1 MRILD
6 FLDKE
11 SIELNIT
18 AKTKK
23 EVIEELVELLAKKNV
38 ILDKKATLDSLY
50 EREELGSTGV
60 GQGIAIPHSKTK
72 GVKDLVAA
80 VGVSKDVVDFDALD
94 GEPVN
99 IFFLLLAPEGAA
111 GLMLKALA
119 RVSNFL
125 KNKYYRRKIL
135 EAKDKAAVVMTIEE
149 EEKTKEEKKRLK

>member
-80 VGVSKDVVDFDALD
+80 FGVSKDGVDFDALD

-135 EAKDKAAVVMTIEE
+135 EAKDKAAVVVTIEE
-149 EEKTKEEKKRLK
+149 EEKTKQ

>member
-6 FLDKE
+6 FLDKD
-11 SIELNIT
+11 SIEVNIK

-23 EVIEELVELLAKKNV
+23 EVIEEIVEMLMKKNV
-38 ILDKKATLDSLY
+38 IIDKKVAIDSLL

-72 GVKDLVAA
+72 GVKELIGAF
-80 VGVSKDVVDFDALD
+80 GVSKQGVDFDALD

-125 KNKYYRRKIL
+125 KNKYYRKKIL
-135 EAKDKAAVVMTIEE
+135 EAASKENIVQIIEE
-149 EEKTKEEKKRLK
+149 EEKTKQ

>member
-1 MRILD
+1 M
-6 FLDKE
+6 
-11 SIELNIT
+11 
-18 AKTKK
+18 
-23 EVIEELVELLAKKNV
+23 LAKKNV
-38 ILDKKATLDSLY
+38 ILDKKITIDSLL

-72 GVKDLVAA
+72 GVKELIGAFGVAKS
-80 VGVSKDVVDFDALD
+80 GVDFDALD
-94 GEPVN
+94 GETVN

-135 EAKDKAAVVMTIEE
+135 DAKDKSDIVQIVEE
-149 EEKTKEEKKRLK
+149 EEKTKQ

>member
-6 FLDKE
+6 FLDKD
-11 SIELNIT
+11 SIELNIK
-18 AKTKK
+18 AKNKK
-23 EVIEELVELLAKKNV
+23 EVIEELVEVLAKKNV
-38 ILDKKATLDSLY
+38 ILDKKVTIESLM

-72 GVKDLVAA
+72 GVKELVAA
-80 VGVSKDVVDFDALD
+80 FGVCKTGVDFDALD
-94 GEPVN
+94 GETVH

-135 EAKDKAAVVMTIEE
+135 EAKDKADVITTIEE
-149 EEKTKEEKKRLK
+149 EEKTKQ

>member
-6 FLDKE
+6 FLSKDC
-11 SIELNIT
+11 IEINLKSKN
-18 AKTKK
+18 KK
-23 EVIEELVELLAKKNV
+23 EVIAELVEILKGKEA
-38 ILDKKATLDSLY
+38 ILDKKLVIDSLM

-72 GVKDLVAA
+72 GVKELIGAF
-80 VGVSKDVVDFDALD
+80 GVSKQGVEFEALD
-94 GEPVN
+94 GEPVH

-125 KNKYYRRKIL
+125 KNKYYRKKIL
-135 EAKDKAAVVMTIEE
+135 DAKSTEEIIQILEE
-149 EEKTKEEKKRLK
+149 EEKLKQ

>member
-1 MRILD
+1 MRVLD
-6 FLDKE
+6 FLDKD
-11 SIELNIT
+11 SIELNLK

-23 EVIEELVELLAKKNV
+23 EVIEELVE
-38 ILDKKATLDSLY
+38 ILMKRNIIIDKKVAIDSLL

-60 GQGIAIPHSKTK
+60 GQSIAIPHSKTK
-72 GVKDLVAA
+72 GVKELIGAF
-80 VGVSKDVVDFDALD
+80 GVSKQGVEFDALD

-125 KNKYYRRKIL
+125 KNKYYRKKIL
-135 EAKDKAAVVMTIEE
+135 EAASTATRVAIM
-149 EEKTKEEKKRLK
+149 KRY

>member
-6 FLDKE
+6 FLNKD
-11 SIELNIT
+11 SIELELK
-18 AKTKK
+18 AKNKK
-23 EVIEELVELLAKKNV
+23 EVIEEMVN
-38 ILDKKATLDSLY
+38 IIDKKDVVVDKKIAVESLL

-72 GVKDLVAA
+72 GVKELIGAF
-80 VGVSKDVVDFDALD
+80 GVSKEGVDFDALD
-94 GEPVN
+94 GDSVS

-135 EAKDKAAVVMTIEE
+135 EAGTKADVISIIEE
-149 EEKTKEEKKRLK
+149 EEKTKQ

>member
-80 VGVSKDVVDFDALD
+80 FGVSKDGVDFDALD

-149 EEKTKEEKKRLK
+149 EEKTKQ

>member
-6 FLDKE
+6 FLEKE
-11 SIELNIT
+11 SIELDIT

-23 EVIEELVELLAKKNV
+23 EVIEELVEMLAKKSV
-38 ILDKKATLDSLY
+38 ILDKKATIDSLM

-80 VGVSKDVVDFDALD
+80 FGVSKAGVDFEALD

-135 EAKDKAAVVMTIEE
+135 EARDKATVVQTIEE
-149 EEKTKEEKKRLK
+149 EEKTKQ

>member
-6 FLDKE
+6 FLNKD
-11 SIELNIT
+11 SIELELK
-18 AKTKK
+18 AKNKK
-23 EVIEELVELLAKKNV
+23 EVIEEMVN
-38 ILDKKATLDSLY
+38 IIDKKDIVVDKKIAVESLL

-72 GVKDLVAA
+72 GVKELIGAF
-80 VGVSKDVVDFDALD
+80 GVSKEGVDFDALD
-94 GEPVN
+94 GDSVS

-135 EAKDKAAVVMTIEE
+135 EAGTKADVISIIEE
-149 EEKTKEEKKRLK
+149 EEKTKQ

>member
-1 MRILD
+1 MRIMD

-11 SIELNIT
+11 SIELNVKS
-18 AKTKK
+18 KTKK
-23 EVIEELVELLAKKNV
+23 EVIEELVEMLAQKGL
-38 ILDKKATLDSLY
+38 IADKKVTIESLM

-72 GVKDLVAA
+72 GVKELVAA
-80 VGVSKDVVDFDALD
+80 FGVSKEGVNFEALD
-94 GEPVN
+94 GEPVF

-125 KNKYYRRKIL
+125 KNKYYRRKIM
-135 EAKDKAAVVMTIEE
+135 EAADKAAVIQTIDE
-149 EEKTKEEKKRLK
+149 EEKTKQ

>member
-11 SIELNIT
+11 SIELNLK
-18 AKTKK
+18 AKNKK
-23 EVIEELVELLAKKNV
+23 EVIEELVEMLAKKNV
-38 ILDKKATLDSLY
+38 IIDKKVTIESLM

-72 GVKDLVAA
+72 GVKELVAA
-80 VGVSKDVVDFDALD
+80 FGVSKEGVSFDALD
-94 GEPVN
+94 GESVH

-135 EAKDKAAVVMTIEE
+135 EAKDNSDVLQTIEE
-149 EEKTKEEKKRLK
+149 EEKTKQ

>member
-6 FLDKE
+6 FLEKD
-11 SIELNIT
+11 SIELTIK

-23 EVIEELVELLAKKNV
+23 EVIEELVEILAKKNAL
-38 ILDKKATLDSLY
+38 LDKKAAIESLM

-72 GVKDLVAA
+72 AVKELVGAF
-80 VGVSKDVVDFDALD
+80 GVSKAGVDFDALD
-94 GEPVN
+94 GETVH

-125 KNKYYRRKIL
+125 KNKYYRKKIL
-135 EAKDKAAVVMTIEE
+135 ESADKDAVIRIIEE
-149 EEKTKEEKKRLK
+149 EEKTRQ

>member
-1 MRILD
+1 MD

-11 SIELNIT
+11 SIELNI
-18 AKTKK
+18 KSKSKK
-23 EVIEELVELLAKKNV
+23 EVIEELVEMLAVKGL
-38 ILDKKATLDSLY
+38 IADKKVTIESLM

-72 GVKDLVAA
+72 GVKELVAA
-80 VGVSKDVVDFDALD
+80 FGVSKDGVNFEALD

-125 KNKYYRRKIL
+125 KNKYYRRKIM
-135 EAKDKAAVVMTIEE
+135 DAADRNAVIQTIEE
-149 EEKTKEEKKRLK
+149 EEKTKQ

>member
-6 FLDKE
+6 FLDKD
-11 SIELNIT
+11 SIELNLK
-18 AKTKK
+18 AKNKK
-23 EVIEELVELLAKKNV
+23 EAIEELVEILKKKNV
-38 ILDKKATLDSLY
+38 IVDKDITIESLL

-60 GQGIAIPHSKTK
+60 GQAIAIPHSKTK
-72 GVKDLVAA
+72 GVKDLIGAFA
-80 VGVSKDVVDFDALD
+80 VSKEGVEFDALD
-94 GEPVN
+94 GEPVH

-135 EAKDKAAVVMTIEE
+135 DASDKEAVIAIIEE
-149 EEKTKEEKKRLK
+149 EEKTKQ

>member
-6 FLDKE
+6 FLEKD
-11 SIELNIT
+11 SIELNLK
-18 AKTKK
+18 AKNKK
-23 EVIEELVELLAKKNV
+23 EAIEEIVEILKKKNA
-38 ILDKKATLDSLY
+38 IIDKDITIESLL

-72 GVKDLVAA
+72 GVKELIGAFA
-80 VGVSKDVVDFDALD
+80 ISKNGVEFDALD

-111 GLMLKALA
+111 GVMLKALA

-125 KNKYYRRKIL
+125 KKKYYRKKIL
-135 EAKDKAAVVMTIEE
+135 EASDKEAVIQIIEE
-149 EEKTKEEKKRLK
+149 EEKTKQ